1 MIVDNDHGKYAP
13 NQTAHLLLNTLITRV
28 ELRKTE
34 FLDQL
39 AALGHPI
46 SDDTFTNWGRSGRA
60 FPRDWA
66 LLRAM
71 LRIVSNPHLRGHCTP
86 DEALRFCALV
96 GMPFAELPALAAL
109 FPPDGFDQALLP
121 YLPRSLATR
130 ITGTSIA
137 GPHAF
142 ACPAMARNVT
152 CMVQYAQEYDRNG
165 GDGRH
170 GERR

>member
-1 MIVDNDHGKYAP
+1 MTIINNDHGKPTP
-13 NQTAHLLLNTLITRV
+13 NQAAYHLLNTLIARV

-39 AALGHPI
+39 AALGYSI
-46 SDDTFTNWGRSGRA
+46 SDDTFTNWGRPGRT

-66 LLRAM
+66 LLRTM
-71 LRIVSNPHLRGHCTP
+71 LRIVSNPQLRGHCTP
-86 DEALRFCALV
+86 GEALHFCALV

-109 FPPDGFDQALLP
+109 FPPEAFDQALLP

-137 GPHAF
+137 GSHAS
-142 ACPAMARNVT
+142 A
-152 CMVQYAQEYDRNG
+152 
-165 GDGRH
+165 
-170 GERR
+170 